1 MGSALEA
8 PVAVTK
14 DGWAVPVISE
24 LVTHAAMSMGLVR
37 MASVNAALGG
47 MESTA
52 LLRVAQVYAMEMVDA
67 HWTKMVGTACASWAG
82 GVRDVTPPW
91 KLLVEMEKI
100 MMEIA

>member
-52 LLRVAQVYAMEMVDA
+52 LL
-67 HWTKMVGTACASWAG
+67 VG
-82 GVRDVTPPW
+82 
-91 KLLVEMEKI
+91 LEKSTFNLF
-100 MMEIA
+100 MFLSLA